1 MDPIRLLNVLW
12 YMDRIKLLNVFMIHE
27 SNKITKSVHDI
38 WIQSDYS
45 MYSRYMDL
53 IRLLKYSWYMSPI
66 R

>member
-12 YMDRIKLLNVFMIHE
+12 YMDPIKLLNVFMIHG
-27 SNKITKSVHDI
+27 SNKITKSDHDI

-53 IRLLKYSWYMSPI
+53 IRLLNVFMIYESN
-66 R
+66 